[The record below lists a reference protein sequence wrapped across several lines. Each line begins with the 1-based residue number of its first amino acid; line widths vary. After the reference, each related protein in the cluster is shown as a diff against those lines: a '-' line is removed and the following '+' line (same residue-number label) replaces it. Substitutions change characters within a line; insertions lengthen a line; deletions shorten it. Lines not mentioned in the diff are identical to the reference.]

1 MNYVEIVDT
10 DMTYPERQNIFHSLV
25 LIKGA
30 FLGACVCYWT
40 NFAENLVVFD
50 RFAILIYTMI

>member
-10 DMTYPERQNIFHSLV
+10 DMTYRERQNILNLLV

-30 FLGACVCYWT
+30 SLPACVYYCT

>member
-10 DMTYPERQNIFHSLV
+10 DMTYPKRQNIFHSLV
-25 LIKGA
+25 LIEGA
-30 FLGACVCYWT
+30 YLTACHCYET